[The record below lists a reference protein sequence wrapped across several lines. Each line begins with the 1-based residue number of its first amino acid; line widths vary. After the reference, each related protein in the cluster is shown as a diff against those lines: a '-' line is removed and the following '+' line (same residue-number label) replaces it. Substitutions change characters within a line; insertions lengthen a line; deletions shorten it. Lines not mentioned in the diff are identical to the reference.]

1 MNESKNFILAVV
13 LMCGVLVGWQYFTPE
28 QPTPATKQ
36 ADSQPVAHHQDAAV
50 SSANIPVAAQNLP
63 AEIIDFESSE
73 LSGQISLRGIKIA
86 DIKLRKYKES
96 INKDSGPVV
105 LFKESG
111 QESYYAE
118 AGWASIDKHIKLPDE
133 NTVWSTNSKKL
144 SPSSPLILTWDNGQ
158 GLVFKR
164 TIEIDGKNLIT
175 VKQDVLNN
183 GSQSLKISA
192 YVLIRRVGLP
202 EGAGRF
208 AMIHEGGVGYFGGK
222 LHEVSYDKMA
232 KEALSHHGFDGGWA
246 GITDKYWLSAIIPTS
261 TSTIKFREIS
271 GYGKPT
277 YQVDTLTDISDLA
290 PGGVVSSTSHI
301 FLGAKDLD
309 VLDGYEQKLGIKHFD
324 LAIDFGWFYFIT
336 RPLFLLLDW
345 LSDNIANMGLIIII
359 MTLLFKLAFFPL
371 ANKSYRSMNK
381 MREIGPKLKS
391 IQQFY
396 ANDRARLSQETMNL
410 YKKEKVNPLGGC
422 LPQLIQFPILFALYK
437 VFSISIDIRHCRFLW
452 IGDLSEADP
461 TSVLTLFGLIP
472 ITLPDFLCV
481 GVLPILMGLTMLI
494 QQKMGPA
501 PADPTQ
507 AKMFLIMP
515 IVFTFMMAQ
524 FPAGV
529 ILYWTLSNILSIVQQ
544 WAIGKLSKT
553 SKS

>member
-1 MNESKNFILAVV
+1 
-13 LMCGVLVGWQYFTPE
+13 MCGVLAGWQYLMPE
-28 QPTPATKQ
+28 QSAHTTKQ
-36 ADSQPVAHHQDAAV
+36 TGNQQIAHQKDAAAPL
-50 SSANIPVAAQNLP
+50 ANFSVGMPAAVQDLP
-63 AEIIDFESSE
+63 AEMVDFESSE
-73 LSGQISLRGIKIA
+73 LSGKISLKGIKIA
-86 DIKLRKYKES
+86 DAKLKKHKETIS
-96 INKDSGPVV
+96 KDSGPVV
-105 LFKESG
+105 LLKDSG

-133 NTVWSTNSKKL
+133 NTIWSTGNKKL

-222 LHEVSYDKMA
+222 LHEVAYDKMA
-232 KEALSHHGFDGGWA
+232 KEALSYHGFDGGWA
-246 GITDKYWLSAIIPTS
+246 GITDKYWLSAIVSTS

-309 VLDGYEQKLGIKHFD
+309 VLDGYEQKLGVKHFD

-336 RPLFLLLDW
+336 RPLFLLLNW
-345 LSDNIANMGLIIII
+345 LGNNIANMGLIIII
-359 MTLLFKLAFFPL
+359 MTLLFKLIFFPL

-391 IQQFY
+391 IQQLY

-437 VFSISIDIRHCRFLW
+437 VFSISIDMRHCRFLW

-481 GVLPILMGLTMLI
+481 GALPILMGLTMLI

-515 IVFTFMMAQ
+515 VVFTFMMAQ

-529 ILYWTLSNILSIVQQ
+529 ILYWTLSNVLSIIQQ

-553 SKS
+553 SKP